1 MEIATKRVYE
11 PWSEQDGF
19 RVLVDRLW
27 PRGISKDKGR
37 IDLWFKDI
45 APSSEL
51 RIWFHHE
58 AANWPEF
65 KRRYRLELE
74 AMPETVATFCTLL
87 AGREKVTLLYGA
99 KDEERNQAVLLRS
112 FLQAGECPPG

>member
-11 PWSEQDGF
+11 PWSGQDGF

-27 PRGISKDKGR
+27 PRGVSKEKGR

-51 RIWFHHE
+51 RTWFHHE

-65 KRRYRLELE
+65 QRRYRLELE
-74 AMPETVATFCTLL
+74 AMPETVAAFRALL
-87 AGREKVTLLYGA
+87 AGRDRVTLLYGA
-99 KDEERNQAVLLRS
+99 KDEERNQAVVLRAFLL
-112 FLQAGECPPG
+112 AG